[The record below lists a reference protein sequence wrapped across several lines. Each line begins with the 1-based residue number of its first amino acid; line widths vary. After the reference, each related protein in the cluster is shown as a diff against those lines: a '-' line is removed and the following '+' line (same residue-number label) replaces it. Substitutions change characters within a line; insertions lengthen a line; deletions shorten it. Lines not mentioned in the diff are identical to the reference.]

1 MTVPIPQLW
10 RQLTCRLTYIAVS
23 AVLCWSLLSL
33 SCLPHHLTLCWAALP
48 TGDAVTNP
56 RALLR
61 LALPSDNQ
69 ALETVQQSLEEL
81 PPPLD
86 DPATPMQ
93 TKQWSEVEKQVS
105 KAIHTFKRAESDL
118 LAKVPTPDQSQSS
131 DRIEQINLGLS
142 DLKMLAD
149 QKSEEEFAA
158 KRTQVWNTVDLLA
171 ASMIKQFPVDIPDD
185 YQAFPQLKGRAVVAM
200 DTSKGP
206 ITIMVDGYS
215 APITAG
221 NFLDLVQRGF
231 YDDQTFTR
239 ADEAYVVQT
248 GDPDGPDAGFVDPDT
263 GDYRSIPLEVLVK
276 GDSEPVYGITL
287 EELGLSLSKPVLP
300 FSAYGTVAMGHPP
313 GEPNKGS
320 SQFFFHLFEP
330 DLTPAGL
337 NLLDGRYA
345 VFGYVVSGQEVLE
358 KLQQGD
364 QLKGVEVVDISP
376 SEAFTYPSFATLGG
390 MQTTS
395 KK

>member
-1 MTVPIPQLW
+1 MTVLILKIW
-10 RQLTCRLTYIAVS
+10 RQLAHRFASVAVS
-23 AVLCWSLLSL
+23 AVLCWGLLSL
-33 SCLPHHLTLCWAALP
+33 GWLPSHLTLCWAALP

-56 RALLR
+56 RTLLR
-61 LALPSDNQ
+61 LALPTDNQ
-69 ALETVQQSLEEL
+69 ALETVQQSLEEM
-81 PPPLD
+81 PPQLD
-86 DPATPMQ
+86 DPAAQMQ
-93 TKQWSEVEKQVS
+93 TKQWPEVENQVS
-105 KAIHTFKRAESDL
+105 KAVQAFKRAESDL
-118 LAKVPTPDQSQSS
+118 LAMVPAPYRSQAS
-131 DRIEQINLGLS
+131 DRIEQINSGLA
-142 DLKMLAD
+142 DLRVLAD
-149 QKSEEEFAA
+149 QKDEEAFAA
-158 KRTQVWNTVDLLA
+158 KLTQVWNTVDLLA

-185 YQAFPQLKGRAVVAM
+185 YQTLPQLKGRSVVAM

-231 YDDQTFTR
+231 YDNQTFTR

-263 GDYRSIPLEVLVK
+263 GNYRSIPLEVLVK
-276 GDSEPVYGITL
+276 GDSEPVYGFTL
-287 EELGLSLSKPVLP
+287 EELGLSLSEPILP

-313 GEPNKGS
+313 GEPNQGS

-358 KLQQGD
+358 KLQHGD

-376 SEAFTYPSFATLGG
+376 SDALT
-390 MQTTS
+390 
-395 KK
+395 

>member
-1 MTVPIPQLW
+1 MTVLIPKIW
-10 RQLTCRLTYIAVS
+10 RKLTHRFAFLTVS
-23 AVLCWSLLSL
+23 AVLSWSLLSL
-33 SCLPHHLTLCWAALP
+33 GWLPSQLTFCWAALP

-56 RALLR
+56 RTLLR
-61 LALPSDNQ
+61 LALPTDNP
-69 ALETVQQSLEEL
+69 AFETVQQSLEEM
-81 PPPLD
+81 PPQLD
-86 DPATPMQ
+86 DPSTQMRA
-93 TKQWSEVEKQVS
+93 KQWSEVENQVS
-105 KAIHTFKRAESDL
+105 KAVQTFKRAESDL
-118 LAKVPTPDQSQSS
+118 LATAPAPYRSQAS
-131 DRIEQINLGLS
+131 DRIEQINSGLA
-142 DLKMLAD
+142 DLKVLAD
-149 QKSEEEFAA
+149 QKNEAEFAA

-171 ASMIKQFPVDIPDD
+171 ASMIKQFPIEIPDD
-185 YQAFPQLKGRAVVAM
+185 YQALPQLKGRSVVAM

-231 YDDQTFTR
+231 YDNQTFTR

-276 GDSEPVYGITL
+276 GDSEPVYGFTL
-287 EELGLSLSKPVLP
+287 EELGLSVSEPVLP

-313 GEPNKGS
+313 GEPNQGS

-364 QLKGVEVVDISP
+364 QLKGLEVVDISP
-376 SEAFTYPSFATLGG
+376 SDALT
-390 MQTTS
+390 
-395 KK
+395 